1 MSLPTIICAA
11 SKGIDRPGK
20 ESVMVKKLSAFL
32 LCTAAIAPAAHTETV
47 PAARAETAPAVHAET
62 FVIQGDTLGD
72 EATIKIPVGAVMTLS
87 ANFAESLVGYG
98 DPQFEAM
105 RLSGDVLISIS
116 GSAQPIQI
124 KADDVVLELTPDSAR
139 ERPKR
144 SRSDAANRVL
154 RSTTTLPGDDGG
166 QVFVGNV
173 VFNLQTSSG
182 PMEIKA
188 GRVEHQ
194 LERDHPAREAG
205 A

>member
-1 MSLPTIICAA
+1 MVKNLCALLLCAA
-11 SKGIDRPGK
+11 
-20 ESVMVKKLSAFL
+20 
-32 LCTAAIAPAAHTETV
+32 AAV
-47 PAARAETAPAVHAET
+47 PARAET
-62 FVIQGDTLGD
+62 FVIQGDSPD
-72 EATIKIPVGAVMTLS
+72 HEATIRIPVGAVTKLS

-116 GSAQPIQI
+116 GTTQPIQI
-124 KADDVVLELTPDSAR
+124 KADDVVLELTPDSASYQ
-139 ERPKR
+139 PKR
-144 SRSDAANRVL
+144 SRSDAAANRLL
-154 RSTTTLPGDDGG
+154 RSTTTLPGDDGA

-188 GRVEHQ
+188 ERVEHQ
-194 LERDHPAREAG
+194 LKRDPPAREAG